1 MVSYLVMKNNIR
13 RSMKKK
19 STWLGMLLIPLLLII
34 TGSVSVRM
42 ENKQIRVGILGS
54 EEYVQAMSV
63 ELGTMEGVLFET
75 AREDTIHTD
84 HLMRKYHVVLQEGE
98 DSDELSKLRTSANE
112 RPDQGIA
119 QLNARKRMVSML
131 LTIYM
136 TVSTLY
142 AMGYLRDKGEGAVE
156 RVHVCGGR
164 KGSYLLGC
172 FGSCVMITGVQLVFV
187 LLCWKLFD
195 SNFTYSIIEMGK
207 LFAFI
212 LVVSNLYGIVVTRI
226 SKSEMMAGILGSSGA
241 ALFSLLGGTFVAVE
255 QMPHFLQLMS
265 YVSPM
270 SWLMHF
276 LA

>member
-1 MVSYLVMKNNIR
+1 
-13 RSMKKK
+13 MKKK

-34 TGSVSVRM
+34 TGSVSVRL

-54 EEYVQAMSV
+54 EEYVQAMSE
-63 ELGTMEGVLFET
+63 ELGTMEGVQFEE

-84 HLMRKYHVVLQEGE
+84 KLMGKYHVVLQEGE
-98 DSDELSKLRTSANE
+98 DSDDLSKLRAYANE
-112 RPDQGIA
+112 QPDQGIA
-119 QLNARKRMVSML
+119 QQNARKRMTSML

-142 AMGYLRDKGEGAVE
+142 AMGYLRDKREGAVE
-156 RVHVCGGR
+156 RVYVCAGR
-164 KGSYLLGC
+164 KGSYLTGC
-172 FGSCVMITGVQLVFV
+172 FGSSVMITGVQLVFI

-195 SNFTYSIIEMGK
+195 SNFTYSAIEMGK

-212 LVVSNLYGIVVTRI
+212 LGISNLYGIVVTRI

-255 QMPHFLQLMS
+255 QMPHFLQLLS

-276 LA
+276 LV